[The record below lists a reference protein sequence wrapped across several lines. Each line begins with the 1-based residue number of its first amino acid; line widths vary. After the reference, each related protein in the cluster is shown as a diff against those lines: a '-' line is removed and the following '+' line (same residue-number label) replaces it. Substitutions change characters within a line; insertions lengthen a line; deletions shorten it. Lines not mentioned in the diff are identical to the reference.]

1 MTQTQAP
8 DTRANP
14 SGATPLAQAG
24 GAELPKAAVLV
35 RNLSLKY
42 GSQLALDDVSLTV
55 ERGSSFA
62 LLGPNGAGKSSLM
75 SVLATLQQADG
86 GQVAVAGH
94 DVRRAARKV
103 RLSIGMVFQD
113 PSLDDRLSAEENLD
127 FHGRV
132 YGMTGRARAEA
143 VERVLDLVELTEWR
157 EAIVRSFSGGMKRR
171 LEIARALMHDP
182 EILFLDEPT
191 VGLDAQTRARI
202 WAYLDEQRRTRG
214 LTLLTTTHYIEEVE
228 AADRICIIDKGRI
241 IAEGTPEALKAD
253 LGKSF
258 LHVVAA
264 TPEDRAAL
272 VAAYPQAHAID
283 PETLAIP
290 ADGADF
296 TAAFLARFGNRLR
309 EMRFEA
315 PTLEGVFLGLTGRVL
330 RDRAD
335 GERQAQRNAGRRAGR
350 R

>member
-1 MTQTQAP
+1 MPLMTTTESRP
-8 DTRANP
+8 N
-14 SGATPLAQAG
+14 SGEP
-24 GAELPKAAVLV
+24 AVLV
-35 RNLSLKY
+35 EHLSLKY
-42 GSQLALDDVSLTV
+42 GSQLALDDVSLRV

-62 LLGPNGAGKSSLM
+62 LLGPNGAGKTSLM
-75 SVLATLQQADG
+75 SVLATLLDAG
-86 GQVAVAGH
+86 KGRVEVAGH
-94 DVRRAARKV
+94 DVRRASRKV

-113 PSLDDRLSAEENLD
+113 ASLDDRLSAEENLD

-132 YGMTGRARAEA
+132 YGMPSRARAEA
-143 VERVLDLVELTEWR
+143 VDRVLDLVELTEWR

-202 WAYLDEQRRTRG
+202 WSYLNRQRRERG

-228 AADRICIIDKGRI
+228 DADLICIIDKGKI
-241 IAEGTPEALKAD
+241 IAEGTPTELKSG
-253 LGKSF
+253 LGQAY
-258 LHVVAA
+258 LHVTAA
-264 TPEDRAAL
+264 SPSDYAAL
-272 VAAYPQAHAID
+272 QNAYPEAHATGPD
-283 PETLAIP
+283 ALAIP
-290 ADGADF
+290 AKGEDF
-296 TAAFLARFGNRLR
+296 VAGFLASFGNRLR
-309 EMRFEA
+309 EMRYEG

-335 GERQAQRNAGRRAGR
+335 GARDAQRAAGRRAGR